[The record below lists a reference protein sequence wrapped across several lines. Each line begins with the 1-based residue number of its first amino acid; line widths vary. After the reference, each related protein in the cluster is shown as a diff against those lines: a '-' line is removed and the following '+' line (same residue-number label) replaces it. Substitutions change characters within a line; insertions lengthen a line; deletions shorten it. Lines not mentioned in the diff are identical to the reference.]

1 MYRWLKKLFGERLLS
16 PVVVFDPFP
25 SPASFATHG
34 QEPVVPPL
42 AHTNV
47 FDGVPELLPLALV
60 REKPPVIV
68 LAKQVI
74 RPCLSLVGASR
85 NRLAMRERRTPQA
98 HDKQDRNR
106 SHVCRGGICE
116 RWYGLGRCS
125 LRERA
130 RQRLHARG
138 C

>member
-16 PVVVFDPFP
+16 PVVVFDPLP

-42 AHTNV
+42 AQTNV
-47 FDGVPELLPLALV
+47 FDWVPELLPLALV

-74 RPCLSLVGASR
+74 LPCLSLVGASR
-85 NRLAMRERRTPQA
+85 NRLAMRERRRPQA
-98 HDKQDRNR
+98 RDTQDRN
-106 SHVCRGGICE
+106 SSPVFPGSISE
-116 RWYGLGRCS
+116 PWQGLRRCS
-125 LRERA
+125 VPET
-130 RQRLHARG
+130 
-138 C
+138 